1 MRDINRIDRICD
13 KIKELWKFYPDQRF
27 AQLFINYIARRDSEF
42 FYQEDNISEKNID
55 EQIKFTKDL
64 LAHKDEIAISQESEP
79 VIEYINGLVLKF

>member
-64 LAHKDEIAISQESEP
+64 LANKDKIAIEQEKDSIVEF
-79 VIEYINGLVLKF
+79 INGTMTKF